1 MGLLDTV
8 KKAIR
13 GKGGQIEKGID
24 KVADVIDDK
33 TKGKHSSKIEN
44 VAGKAKGL
52 VDKLDDAPDKG
63 AADKDAPDTGA
74 GDGGS
79 SGAS

>member
-1 MGLLDTV
+1 MGLLDSV

-24 KVADVIDDK
+24 KVAGAIDDK
-33 TKGKHSSKIEN
+33 TKGKHSSKIDG
-44 VAGKAKGL
+44 VADKAKDL

-63 AADKDAPDTGA
+63 TGA
-74 GDGGS
+74 GGTSGS
-79 SGAS
+79 S

>member
-1 MGLLDTV
+1 MGLLDSV

-24 KVADVIDDK
+24 KAADVIDDR
-33 TKGKHSSKIEN
+33 TKGKHSSKIDG
-44 VAGKAKGL
+44 VADKAKDV

-63 AADKDAPDTGA
+63 A

-79 SGAS
+79 RGSS